1 MGGTEMIFYEDCPIC
16 GEEFEVWFTDEGFID
31 ETTTCS
37 CPKCK
42 TKFDVVL
49 VQYIVLTKNAN

>member
-1 MGGTEMIFYEDCPIC
+1 MTFYEECPIC